1 MPQLDPADVIALLRG
16 GRGENLKWPISQ
28 IENQIKGIG
37 LPNRSSFLTE
47 ARASKNVL
55 AAAGEMKRL
64 SGQIDVVIHALG
76 IFLCLPKI
84 FEGREYIEYA
94 SLGAGNTGRA
104 FDLETDHRAAEFKF
118 IQWQGVSEFG
128 RIQFSKISFFSPT
141 VQLKKKISL
150 CVGHGLSV
158 EIP

>member
-1 MPQLDPADVIALLRG
+1 VPQLDPADVIALLRG

-94 SLGAGNTGRA
+94 SLGDGNTGRA
-104 FDLETDHRAAEFKF
+104 FDLETDRRAAEFKF
-118 IQWQGVSEFG
+118 IQWQGVSESIRQNSVFKDFFFLADSS
-128 RIQFSKISFFSPT
+128 IEKENISMCWAR
-141 VQLKKKISL
+141 LIR
-150 CVGHGLSV
+150 
-158 EIP
+158 